1 MIYLTGELVPTASQA
16 RRQYAYLN
24 VGNDG
29 RTGTAFLNVWH
40 AQRRHNTAVYSSSY
54 SVGEVELVGWAGRA
68 FILDKL
74 TGNEEHGEAKPGDR
88 KPPYRVLVGRDGEI
102 KCNCTAQS
110 CQVGLCRHTDLIV
123 ELIEQ
128 GAFESDTPSQGEY
141 HGNHVPTTIDNER
154 QRPTGVIEAARSAS
168 KRSRGEA
175 GRLTPDCD
183 PMVQGGSPHRR
194 SNSPF
199 NSQANRQVTNNFDN
213 SEATAIDSEVTLC
226 HNE

>member
-128 GAFESDTPSQGEY
+128 GAFESDTMRHEGYDENY
-141 HGNHVPTTIDNER
+141 ATT
-154 QRPTGVIEAARSAS
+154 QSS
-168 KRSRGEA
+168 HEA
-175 GRLTPDCD
+175 GRASAPARQQQFEPNDRGRTP
-183 PMVQGGSPHRR
+183 RR
-194 SNSPF
+194 
-199 NSQANRQVTNNFDN
+199 
-213 SEATAIDSEVTLC
+213 
-226 HNE
+226 